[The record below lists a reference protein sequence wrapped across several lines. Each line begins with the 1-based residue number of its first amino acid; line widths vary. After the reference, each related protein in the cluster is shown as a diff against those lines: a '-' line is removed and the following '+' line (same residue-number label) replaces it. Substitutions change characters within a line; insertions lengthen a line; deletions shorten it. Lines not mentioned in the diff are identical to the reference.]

1 MRNAAKEVQ
10 DETKDITDVA
20 VSVDRSWQERG
31 FSSLNGV
38 VTAISIKSGKVLDT
52 EILNRNCKSCNLMEK
67 IQKTDYK
74 CYDTWRAS
82 HMFTELRRICTKH
95 GKGWSSQHF

>member
-1 MRNAAKEVQ
+1 MRNAAKEIQ
-10 DETKDITDVA
+10 DEIKDITDVS
-20 VSVDRSWQERG
+20 VSVDGSWQKRG

-38 VTAISIKSGKVLDT
+38 VTAIAIKTGKVLDT

-74 CYDTWRAS
+74 CYNTRRAS
-82 HMFTELRRICTKH
+82 HMFTEFRRICTKH
-95 GKGWSSQHF
+95 GMGWSCRHF